1 MNPYEHA
8 QQPATPEPPSGLP
21 IAGSPP
27 PPAYDPNQGYPPA
40 NSYEHAQPVTYGYEQ
55 APQQAAP
62 AYGYEQAQPA
72 GYEQA
77 HQQAAPAY
85 GYEQA
90 QPAGYEQAYQ
100 QPAPP
105 TYPQT
110 PEYHQNPGYQQQPSM
125 AYPQTPA
132 YQQQPPTAY
141 PQTPAYQQQ
150 PPQPPQ
156 MPPGYQQAPPPGPPP
171 GAGWGMPPEA
181 PPAYIITAGAPG
193 TAVKKSGVGKKLALI
208 ALVALVVIGG
218 GGAFAADA
226 WAKGQ
231 VCDAVQG
238 LDNDSSAKSGSKK
251 GGTDEPTVAELD
263 AAEKGLNSRA
273 NLLFFHGDLKEA
285 THDLA
290 DDVDTLK
297 TMVAKGKLDNPDAKT
312 ITQLLA
318 FAASLDSHARKAQRA
333 CGLPEKSLM
342 GTTA

>member
-8 QQPATPEPPSGLP
+8 QQPAAPEAPSGLP

-27 PPAYDPNQGYPPA
+27 PPAYDPNQGYAPA
-40 NSYEHAQPVTYGYEQ
+40 NSYEHAQPV
-55 APQQAAP
+55 
-62 AYGYEQAQPA
+62 AYGYEQTPPA
-72 GYEQA
+72 GHGQPQYGHEQTY
-77 HQQAAPAY
+77 QQAAP
-85 GYEQA
+85 
-90 QPAGYEQAYQ
+90 P
-100 QPAPP
+100 
-105 TYPQT
+105 
-110 PEYHQNPGYQQQPSM
+110 
-125 AYPQTPA
+125 AYPQTPDYHQNPA
-132 YQQQPPTAY
+132 YQQQAPTAY

-150 PPQPPQ
+150 APAAYPQTPA
-156 MPPGYQQAPPPGPPP
+156 YQQAPPSAPPP
-171 GAGWGMPPEA
+171 GGGWGMPPDA
-181 PPAYIITAGAPG
+181 PPAYIITPGAPG
-193 TAVKKSGVGKKLALI
+193 TVVKPSGVGKKLALI
-208 ALVALVVIGG
+208 ALVALAVGGG

-238 LDNDSSAKSGSKK
+238 LDNESGGTGGSNKSGTGGSKK
-251 GGTDEPTVAELD
+251 GGTDAPTVAELD

-297 TMVAKGKLDNPDAKT
+297 TMVAKRKLDAPDAKT
-312 ITQLLA
+312 VTQLLA